1 MREWGYCEGWEC
13 KCHKVYMSN
22 ICQFALFFIIFTLIN
37 ALTILMWLFF
47 TKIFA
52 QTNFN
57 LINNVTQSLT
67 YSLTYPL
74 THSLTPSLTYSAIDP
89 PTYATI
95 FSLTCSSTYDL
106 FDTLF
111 LRIFYLYLKDI
122 LFFGD
127 FRSSHP
133 EVFWGKGVLKI
144 CSTFIG
150 EHPCRNAISIKL
162 LATLL
167 KSRFS
172 MGALL

>member
-74 THSLTPSLTYSAIDP
+74 THSLTHSLTHLLSYW
-89 PTYATI
+89 PTHLRNDL
-95 FSLTCSSTYDL
+95 LTHLLIYLWFIWYIIPAHILPLLKRFFILWRFQKWPSRG
-106 FDTLF
+106 F
-111 LRIFYLYLKDI
+111 LRK
-122 LFFGD
+122 
-127 FRSSHP
+127 R
-133 EVFWGKGVLKI
+133 
-144 CSTFIG
+144 CSENMQHIYRRTPMPKCHFNKAASNFI
-150 EHPCRNAISIKL
+150 EIYS
-162 LATLL
+162 
-167 KSRFS
+167 
-172 MGALL
+172 